1 MTKRLVDLD
10 DDTLD
15 AARRVL
21 GTATIKDT
29 INTALTRSVETAG
42 RRKITDEDL
51 KLFAEA
57 ARDLGDPEVMRK
69 AWE

>member
-1 MTKRLVDLD
+1 MTKRLVDID

-21 GTATIKDT
+21 GTGTIKDT
-29 INTALTRSVETAG
+29 VNTALTRSVETAG